1 MARLVQSLV
10 AFELPLPPSV
20 NAAFASRGAG
30 SHRTLKTAEY
40 RMWQREV
47 REEFGEHGET
57 LPRLSPGRYGL
68 WIDLPVEHDMRGDID
83 NREKLLSDVLCLP
96 APKHGRWGLGVV
108 VDDSFMRSKHT
119 DRLSGLARGR
129 CRVAVVLYDQ
139 WTDYIMNRIT

>member
-47 REEFGEHGET
+47 REEFGEHGER
-57 LPRLSPGRYGL
+57 LPRLEQGRYGL

-96 APKHGRWGLGVV
+96 SPRHGRWGLGVV

>member
-47 REEFGEHGET
+47 REEFGERGEK
-57 LPRLSPGRYGL
+57 LPQLAEGRYGL

-96 APKHGRWGLGVV
+96 SPRHGRWGLGVV
-108 VDDSFMRSKHT
+108 VDDSAMKNKYT
-119 DRLSGLARGR
+119 NRLSGLARGR
-129 CRVAVVLYDQ
+129 CRVAVVTSDQ
-139 WTDYIMNRIT
+139 WIDYVLSRIT